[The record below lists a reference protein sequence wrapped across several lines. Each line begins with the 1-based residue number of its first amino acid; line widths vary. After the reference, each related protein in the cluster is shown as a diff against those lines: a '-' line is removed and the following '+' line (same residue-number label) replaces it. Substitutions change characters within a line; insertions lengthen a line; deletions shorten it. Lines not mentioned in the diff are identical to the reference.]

1 MITYNKSENVNSLT
15 EEYHIYKTKEKE
27 TIKYALLIDNFTMH
41 YCNLQTYYTLL

>member
-15 EEYHIYKTKEKE
+15 EEYHIYKTQEKE
-27 TIKYALLIDNFTMH
+27 TIKYAHLIDNFTMH